1 MTSSSARVHV
11 MSLGFTML
19 TLFGCQGVQPSG
31 GAPVTLA
38 ENVQN
43 PGVVPGRQE
52 SADLGLRLD
61 KVRRSRPATLVQP
74 RNPFRFG
81 QTSPEPSSAAQRP
94 VVSDP
99 PPEASPA
106 LETVSPSRLRLIGLV
121 SASESAERIA
131 VLTDGEN
138 VFHGRKGDIGEG
150 RYRLLSVN
158 ETSVEIE
165 FVRDGN
171 RRLLRLA
178 VR

>member
-1 MTSSSARVHV
+1 MTSRSARIHV
-11 MSLGFTML
+11 LSLGFTTL

-31 GAPVTLA
+31 GAPATLA

-43 PGVVPGRQE
+43 PGAVPGRQD

-61 KVRRSRPATLVQP
+61 EVTRSRPATLVQP

-81 QTSPEPSSAAQRP
+81 QTSPEPSSAPRP
-94 VVSDP
+94 VVSDSP
-99 PPEASPA
+99 LVASPA

-121 SASESAERIA
+121 SGSGSAERIA

-138 VFHGRKGDIGEG
+138 VFHGREGDIGEG

-171 RRLLRLA
+171 RRLLRLV